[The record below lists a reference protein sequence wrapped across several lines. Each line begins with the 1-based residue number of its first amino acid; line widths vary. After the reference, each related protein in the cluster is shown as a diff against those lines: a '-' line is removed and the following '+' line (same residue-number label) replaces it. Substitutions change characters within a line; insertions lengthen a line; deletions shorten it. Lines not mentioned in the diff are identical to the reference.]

1 MLGSRDVGM
10 DDHWGR
16 DRMDSAVDL
25 AALMLRPRG
34 RLAGGSDD
42 VGATA
47 VEEEED
53 EDEDEEGWGRLRV
66 EEVMEVILFWRPAF
80 SARRRWTSCSS
91 SKIRASGERSVDEID
106 DGEAEGAPPVR
117 EGGS

>member
-1 MLGSRDVGM
+1 M

-34 RLAGGSDD
+34 RLAGGSDET
-42 VGATA
+42 GASA
-47 VEEEED
+47 VEEEE
-53 EDEDEEGWGRLRV
+53 EEEEEGWGRLREV
-66 EEVMEVILFWRPAF
+66 EVMEVILFWRPAF

-91 SKIRASGERSVDEID
+91 SMIRASGERSVEEID